1 MKLIADRLARK
12 SLHAALAGALT
23 LVTLTGLTS
32 CATRADVAKVEDRII
47 RLERQGAQTRH
58 SLNQLDSLA
67 RSTSSSKTGDFAQ
80 LAAQFS
86 DLSERLE
93 QLTASINEV
102 QERLAFMQSRGGGQ
116 GGPPTGS
123 NDQSGGAPQT
133 SGVDCNRIYD
143 DSFIQFRNGEYEA
156 AEMGFKDFLQF
167 CGKSDLADNAQY
179 WIGEI
184 YYARKKYD
192 SAAGEFNQ
200 LVSNYPNSE
209 KAPTAY
215 YKIGRCFE
223 ETGKES
229 QAREYYQKVVDQ
241 YPSTPEAGLASD
253 KIAELTGSAANR
265 GG

>member
-1 MKLIADRLARK
+1 MLGSLA
-12 SLHAALAGALT
+12 LAALA
-23 LVTLTGLTS
+23 S
-32 CATRADVAKVEDRII
+32 CASREDVLKVEQRII
-47 RLERQGAQTRH
+47 RIERQQTQTRH

-67 RSTSSSKTGDFAQ
+67 RASSSAKTGDFAQ
-80 LAAQFS
+80 LAAQLT
-86 DLSERLE
+86 DMSERLD

-102 QERLAFMQSRGGGQ
+102 QERMAFIQSRGAIGQ
-116 GGPPTGS
+116 
-123 NDQSGGAPQT
+123 NDPNSGAKQT
-133 SGVDCNRIYD
+133 PGVDCNRIYD
-143 DSFIQFRNGEYEA
+143 DSFIQFRNGEYTA
-156 AEMGFKDFLQF
+156 AELGFKDFLQY
-167 CGKSDLADNAQY
+167 CGKTDLADNAQY
-179 WIGEI
+179 WIAEI

-200 LVSNYPNSE
+200 LVANYPKSE

-223 ETGKES
+223 ETGRDS

-241 YPSTPEAGLASD
+241 YPSTPEAGLSAD

>member
-1 MKLIADRLARK
+1 MSARM
-12 SLHAALAGALT
+12 SARIIVVGALALLT
-23 LVTLTGLTS
+23 LSS
-32 CATRADVAKVEDRII
+32 CASREDVAKVEERII
-47 RLERQGAQTRH
+47 RIERQQRQTLH
-58 SLNQLDSLA
+58 ALKKMDSL
-67 RSTSSSKTGDFAQ
+67 SSSSSKTGDFAQ
-80 LAAQFS
+80 LAAQLTDFT
-86 DLSERLE
+86 DRLD
-93 QLTASINEV
+93 QLAAGIIEI
-102 QERLAFMQSRGGGQ
+102 QERMEFIQSRGGAV
-116 GGPPTGS
+116 GGPPTGQS
-123 NDQSGGAPQT
+123 DQTGGGAQSP
-133 SGVDCNRIYD
+133 GVDCNRIYD
-143 DSFIQFRNGEYEA
+143 DSFIQFRNGEYQT
-156 AEMGFKDFLQF
+156 AELGFKDFLQF
-167 CGKSDLADNAQY
+167 CGKSDIADNAQY

-200 LVSNYPNSE
+200 LVSKYPNSE

-253 KIAELTGSAANR
+253 KIAELSGSAANR